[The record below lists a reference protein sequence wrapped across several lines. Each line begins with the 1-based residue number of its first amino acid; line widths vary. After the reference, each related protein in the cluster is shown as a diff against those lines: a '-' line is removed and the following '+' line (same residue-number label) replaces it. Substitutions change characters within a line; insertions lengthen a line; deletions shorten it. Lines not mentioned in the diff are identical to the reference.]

1 MNIFVLNEDPI
12 QAAKDQCDKHV
23 VKMILETAQM
33 LSTTQRW
40 FYEDD
45 YCNRV
50 GYYKIA
56 HINHP
61 CTIWARTDA
70 SNYQW
75 LYEHFVALCDEY
87 TKRYGKVHLTDTK
100 LRDKLSYIPGD
111 MPSSYP
117 NKTTP
122 FAQAMPDEYKEL
134 ARSQGLLN
142 GSIPKLQI
150 GLSNSRKWLYFRFT
164 VFYYLYS

>member
-1 MNIFVLNEDPI
+1 MNIFVLNEDPV

-122 FAQAMPDEYKEL
+122 FAQAMPDEYKDPTD
-134 ARSQGLLN
+134 AVKAYRN
-142 GSIPKLQI
+142 YYI
-150 GLSNSRKWLYFRFT
+150 GEKSGFAKWE
-164 VFYYLYS
+164 YSETPDWFIQQS